1 MGPRLANMHQDISV
15 DRRRT
20 NALFGVAGD
29 DDPAGVRIA
38 VVQSGSPAD
47 RGGLMPNDIIV
58 KFAGHDVGG
67 FTALISLIGNSD
79 PGDKVTIE
87 LRRGSE
93 TLAKEIKLGSWK

>member
-1 MGPRLANMHQDISV
+1 MGPRLAKMHQDITV

-29 DDPAGVRIA
+29 DDPAGVRIT

-47 RGGLMPNDIIV
+47 RGGLAANDIIV
-58 KFAGHDVGG
+58 KFAGHDVGNFKG
-67 FTALISLIGNSD
+67 LISLISNSD

-87 LRRGSE
+87 LHRGSE
-93 TLAKEIKLGSWK
+93 TLTKEIKMGSWK